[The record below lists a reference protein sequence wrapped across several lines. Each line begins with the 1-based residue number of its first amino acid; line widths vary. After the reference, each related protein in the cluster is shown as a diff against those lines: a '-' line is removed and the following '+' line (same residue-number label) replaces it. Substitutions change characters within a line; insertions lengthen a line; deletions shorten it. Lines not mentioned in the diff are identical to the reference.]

1 MKDAVL
7 FGIGLVSL
15 SKEKAEE
22 AVKKLSASWNS
33 NEKEGREMV
42 DQFLKE
48 SAEAKDRLEDQIKKT
63 VTETLAKIPV
73 VSREDFDKLSAR
85 LAALEK
91 ELHEGKNG

>member
-22 AVKKLSASWNS
+22 AVKKLSASWNAS
-33 NEKEGREMV
+33 EKEGREMV

-73 VSREDFDKLSAR
+73 VSRGDFDKLSAR
-85 LAALEK
+85 LDAIEK
-91 ELHEGKNG
+91 ELLEGKNG